1 MMSALG
7 NNVSRNFLAPALLLA
22 LVLAQPALPAEPE
35 AGASAAASQ
44 PAAEALPSTAELE
57 AAGARIGN
65 IVIIV
70 DDVFEA
76 RPGKEWN
83 ALYRLA
89 NRLHPTTDLD
99 TIAPQLLFKTG
110 DIYDPAALE
119 ETARILRSRRYLNA
133 ARVTPVRHN
142 ADNTVDVEVRV
153 HDVWTLSPG
162 FSYGRKGGVSHSSV
176 EIKDTNLFGWGKAV
190 AFSRDS
196 NVDRTSW
203 LFNYNDPNLLG
214 SWWNLALE
222 FADSSDGH
230 LHGISV
236 GRPFYSLQT
245 PWSVGFAGSDG
256 FSTQS
261 RYDRGEI
268 VDQFEA
274 DRRVLGLNGG
284 VKRETRAGWVSRYL
298 GGFHYER
305 NDFSPTA
312 LPLVGELPSDRTLS
326 FPWAGIEWLED
337 NYRTTMNLNQIG
349 RTEDLHLGR
358 SLRFSVG
365 VADRAFGADRTAV
378 MLGGL
383 AGAGVALG
391 KDRYLLGD
399 LTYTTRV
406 EQGELTNSRFGA
418 IASFYLRHSDW
429 SVFYAGLKSELGTRL
444 DRDQQVLLGGDNG
457 LRGYPLR
464 FQAGSA
470 RALVT
475 LEERFYTKWRPFEL
489 LQVGAAV
496 FFDAGQV
503 WGDDPVAGAPLGI
516 LKDVGFGLRF
526 GSLRS
531 GLGNVIHVDIAYP
544 LDRTPG
550 MDGMDGMQVIVE
562 TKRSF

>member
-1 MMSALG
+1 
-7 NNVSRNFLAPALLLA
+7 VSRLVRAPAGLLA
-22 LVLAQPALPAEPE
+22 ILFALPALAAEPE
-35 AGASAAASQ
+35 TATSPTTAEPAGR
-44 PAAEALPSTAELE
+44 ALPSDAELE
-57 AAGARIGN
+57 AAGVRIGK

-99 TIAPQLLFKTG
+99 TIEPQLLIKTG
-110 DIYDPAALE
+110 DAYQHEALE
-119 ETARILRSRRYLNA
+119 ETARILRSRRYFSDA
-133 ARVTPVRHN
+133 HVTPLRLN

-162 FSYGRKGGVSHSSV
+162 FSYGRKGGTNHSSV
-176 EIKDTNLFGWGKAV
+176 EIKDTNLFGWGKTV

-203 LFNYNDPNLLG
+203 LFDYADANLLG
-214 SWWNLALE
+214 TWWTLGLDY
-222 FADSSDGH
+222 ADSSDGY
-230 LHGISV
+230 LHGLSI
-236 GRPFYSLQT
+236 GRPFYSLNT
-245 PWSVGFAGSDG
+245 PWSVGFTGSDG
-256 FSTQS
+256 LSTVS
-261 RYDRGEI
+261 RYDRGVV
-268 VDQFEA
+268 VDQFDAE
-274 DRRVLGLNGG
+274 RRVLELNGG
-284 VKRETRAGWVSRYL
+284 VKRDTREGWVSRYI

-305 NDFSPTA
+305 NDFTPTA
-312 LPLVGELPSDRTLS
+312 LPLVGALPTDLTLS

-358 SLRFSVG
+358 SLRLSVG
-365 VADRAFGADRTAV
+365 VADSAFGADRTAV

-406 EQGELTNSRFGA
+406 EKGELTNSRLGA
-418 IASFYLRHSDW
+418 LASFYLRHSDW
-429 SVFYAGLKSELGTRL
+429 SVFYAGLNGELGKRL
-444 DRDQQVLLGGDNG
+444 DLDKQVLLGGDNG

-489 LQVGAAV
+489 FQVGAAV
-496 FFDAGQV
+496 FFDAGRV
-503 WGDDPVAGAPLGI
+503 WGDDPVGGAPLGV

-531 GLGNVIHVDIAYP
+531 GLGNVIHVDLAYP

-550 MDGMDGMQVIVE
+550 MDGMQLIVE

>member
-1 MMSALG
+1 MSAEPD
-7 NNVSRNFLAPALLLA
+7 SA
-22 LVLAQPALPAEPE
+22 LVPASPEASGQALPDHADL
-35 AGASAAASQ
+35 Q
-44 PAAEALPSTAELE
+44 

-65 IVIIV
+65 VTIIV

-89 NRLHPTTDLD
+89 NRLHATTDIE
-99 TIAPQLLFKTG
+99 TIEPQLLFKTG
-110 DIYDPAALE
+110 DAYDHAVLE
-119 ETARILRSRRYLNA
+119 ETARILRGRRYFNE
-133 ARVTPVRHN
+133 ARVTPVRLN

-162 FSYGRKGGVSHSSV
+162 FSYGRKGGANHSGV
-176 EIKDTNLFGWGKAV
+176 EIKDTNLFGWGKTL

-214 SWWNLALE
+214 TWWTLGLDY
-222 FADSSDGH
+222 ADSSDGH
-230 LHGISV
+230 LHGLSI
-236 GRPFYSLQT
+236 GRPFYSLGT
-245 PWSVGFAGSDG
+245 PWSVGFTGSDG
-256 FSTQS
+256 LSTVS
-261 RYDRGEI
+261 RYDRGVV
-268 VDQFEA
+268 VDQFDA
-274 DRRVLGLNGG
+274 DRQVFEVNGG
-284 VKRETRAGWVSRYL
+284 WKRATRQGWVSRYL
-298 GGFHYER
+298 GGIHYER
-305 NDFSPTA
+305 NEYAPTA
-312 LPLVGELPSDRTLS
+312 LPLVGALPTDKTLA

-337 NYRTTMNLNQIG
+337 NYDTTTNLNQIG

-358 SLRFSVG
+358 SLRVTVG
-365 VADRAFGADRTAV
+365 VADSVFGADRTAV
-378 MLGGL
+378 MLGGI

-391 KDRYLLGD
+391 KHRYLLGD

-406 EQGELTNSRFGA
+406 EKGELTNSRLGA
-418 IASFYLRHSDW
+418 VASFYLRHSDW
-429 SVFYAGLKSELGTRL
+429 SVLYAGITGEVGRRL
-444 DRDQQVLLGGDNG
+444 DLDQQVLLGGDNG

-470 RALVT
+470 RALLT

-489 LQVGAAV
+489 FQVGAAV
-496 FFDAGQV
+496 FFDAGKV
-503 WGDDPVAGAPLGI
+503 WGDDPVAGPSLGV

-531 GLGNVIHVDIAYP
+531 GLGNVIHVDLAYP
-544 LDRTPG
+544 LDRTP
-550 MDGMDGMQVIVE
+550 GMDGMQVIVE